1 MISNMTSPPHTGSPG
16 PLAGLKVLEV
26 GSMYAGPFCGQL
38 LGDMGATVTKIEA
51 PGKPDTLRT
60 WSYADK
66 DEVSFFW
73 GHLSRNKRCITLDV
87 SQPQGRDLFLRMAKD
102 YDVIVENFRGGN
114 MEKWGLGPE
123 DVFAVNPRI
132 IYARVSGFGQTGPYA
147 NKPGFGII
155 AECMSGLRSI
165 TGYPDL
171 PPVRAGISIADAV
184 GGMFTAFGVT
194 SALHERQSSGR
205 GQVIDTA
212 LYEGLFMLMNDFVAV
227 YEALGV
233 VKKPVGARNPR
244 VVPTN
249 IYKTK
254 DGEYVVPAAGSDPV
268 FKRIAAVMGR
278 PDLAEKYGRAQ
289 VRADNEEVVDG
300 EVASWIAS
308 HTAEEVLARM
318 NTGDV
323 PVAKVYR
330 APDILRDPQFKAR
343 DMLLPMEWPGIGTLH
358 YPGIVP
364 KLSRTP
370 GSVRSVLPQMGQHN
384 QEVYSQEL
392 GMSEAELASLSEAGV
407 I

>member
-1 MISNMTSPPHTGSPG
+1 MSTSTPLATG

-38 LGDMGATVTKIEA
+38 LGDMGATITKIEA

-60 WSYADK
+60 WGHADK
-66 DEVSFFW
+66 EETSFFW

-87 SQPQGRDLFLRMAKD
+87 SKPEGREVFMKLAAD

-114 MEKWGLGPE
+114 MEKWGIGPE
-123 DVFAVNPRI
+123 DVFAINPRI

-147 NKPGFGII
+147 NKPGFGVI

-165 TGYPDL
+165 TGYPDR

-194 SALHERQSSGR
+194 SALHERTRSGK
-205 GQVIDTA
+205 GQVVDTA

-233 VKKPVGARNPR
+233 VKEPVGSTIPR
-244 VVPTN
+244 VVPTG

-268 FKRIAAVMGR
+268 FKRIAKVMGR

-289 VRADNEEVVDG
+289 VRADNGELVDG
-300 EVASWIAS
+300 EVAAWIAS
-308 HTAEEVLARM
+308 HSAEEVLA
-318 NTGDV
+318 NLGEGDV
-323 PVAKVYR
+323 PVFKVYR
-330 APDILRDPQFKAR
+330 APDILQDPQFKAR

-358 YPGIVP
+358 FPGIVP

-370 GSVRSVLPQMGQHN
+370 GNVRSHLPQMGEHN
-384 QEVYSQEL
+384 DEVYRQEL
-392 GMSEAELASLSEAGV
+392 GLSDAEIAALQQKKV